1 MVTLA
6 EIDWQPILGNLWESV
21 FQMPQIAIVMG
32 CLIPIVGIITSY
44 WYKAQKMR
52 AEQHLKRTLAERGM
66 SVDEIE
72 RIVAAS
78 SRPDHE

>member
-1 MVTLA
+1 MLA
-6 EIDWQPILGNLWESV
+6 NIWESL

-52 AEQHLKRTLAERGM
+52 AEHRLKRTLAERGM
-66 SVDEIE
+66 SADEIE

-78 SRPDHE
+78 PRPDQE